1 MYKVSNIHLRGSE
14 LLTVCHVSN
23 VLTASDA
30 MKSDEKSLVH
40 QVRIKIYIRQQRRKY
55 FSHFKLGC
63 FQKFD

>member
-1 MYKVSNIHLRGSE
+1 MYIVSNIHLRGSE

-40 QVRIKIYIRQQRRKY
+40 QVEKNIYSTTKEKI
-55 FSHFKLGC
+55 
-63 FQKFD
+63 FQPL